1 MAFTLA
7 EREALGLTGR
17 LPSAVLTLDQQAQR
31 AYQQLHRQ
39 GDDLAK
45 NVYLEQL
52 HDRNEV
58 LYFKVLLDHLTELL
72 PVVYDPVVGDAI
84 ERYSHEYRRPRGI
97 YLSIDRPDDMEAAF
111 GTLGLG
117 PGDVD
122 LIVCSDAEEI
132 LGIGDWGVGGIQISV
147 GKLAVYTAA
156 AGIDPRRVIPVS
168 LDVGTDNEAL
178 LNDPLYL
185 GNRHARVRGQ
195 DYDAFIARYLEVA
208 SSLFPDALLHF
219 EDFGAGNARRI
230 LLTYRDRYRIFNDDM
245 QGTGAIVK
253 AGLFNALR
261 VAGTRWRDQRV
272 VIFGG
277 GTAGVGIADQIRD
290 QMARDGLDAGQ
301 ATGQVW
307 IVDLPGLVHVE
318 GLPLPQQLAPQRLA
332 HRRGIVLP
340 DIGENGAAVRRRR
353 VDHGEVADAG
363 QRHLQGA
370 RDRAGREGQ
379 HVDALGHALHGLL
392 VRHSEALLL
401 VDHQEPELLELHV
414 LGQEAVGADDDVDA
428 PVGQALHDG
437 TLLGRR
443 EEPAEQFH
451 PNRIGR
457 VALGEG
463 LGVLARQQRRRS
475 QHRSLGAVLHRLEDG
490 PHRNLRLAEPD
501 VAAHQ
506 AVHGARLFHVALDV
520 GDRPQLVLGLDEP
533 ERGLHLR
540 LPGRVR
546 AERSPPHGKAAPVQ
560 LDQLGRDF
568 AGRGARPGAGP
579 LPVRTAHLRQ
589 RRRFAAAV
597 GRDRLD
603 LLHRQVQ
610 AVGPPVLQDQVVP
623 GGPAHGPRG
632 HALEAGH
639 PVLAVDDEAPRLEV
653 VEEPVRR
660 SGPRASSPVRHPA
673 ARHIGLREHGHLGI
687 GEDEPARDR
696 CRHDGDPG
704 RAGCRLEHGRAD
716 PLVGQGR
723 GESAPRRDP
732 WPHTA

>member
-1 MAFTLA
+1 MLTSVGYERQGKTMDTNKTRTPATPAVLEDPLRNRGVAFTLA

-307 IVDLPGLVHVE
+307 IVDLPGLLTEDMSE
-318 GLPLPQQLAPQRLA
+318 GLLDYQRPYARPAAEVSGWARTPVQVDPSAATRWPEMAALRQARAAAGIISLQTVVEQVKPTILVGTSTARGAFTQQVVEAMSAGVERPVIFPISNPFSKIEAMPADIIAWSRGKALVATGLPIAPVDYEGVTYSFGQANNALVYP
-332 HRRGIVLP
+332 GLGLGTIVA
-340 DIGENGAAVRRRR
+340 GAAKVTDGMLLAAAEA
-353 VDHGEVADAG
+353 VAG
-363 QRHLQGA
+363 QADVTAPGA
-370 RDRAGREGQ
+370 
-379 HVDALGHALHGLL
+379 
-392 VRHSEALLL
+392 ALL
-401 VDHQEPELLELHV
+401 P
-414 LGQEAVGADDDVDA
+414 AVENLRASSATAAVAVAQAAADDGVA
-428 PVGQALHDG
+428 TNKPSNPV
-437 TLLGRR
+437 
-443 EEPAEQFH
+443 
-451 PNRIGR
+451 
-457 VALGEG
+457 
-463 LGVLARQQRRRS
+463 
-475 QHRSLGAVLHRLEDG
+475 
-490 PHRNLRLAEPD
+490 
-501 VAAHQ
+501 Q
-506 AVHGARLFHVALDV
+506 AVHDAMW
-520 GDRPQLVLGLDEP
+520 Q
-533 ERGLHLR
+533 
-540 LPGRVR
+540 
-546 AERSPPHGKAAPVQ
+546 
-560 LDQLGRDF
+560 
-568 AGRGARPGAGP
+568 
-579 LPVRTAHLRQ
+579 
-589 RRRFAAAV
+589 
-597 GRDRLD
+597 
-603 LLHRQVQ
+603 
-610 AVGPPVLQDQVVP
+610 
-623 GGPAHGPRG
+623 PAY
-632 HALEAGH
+632 
-639 PVLAVDDEAPRLEV
+639 
-653 VEEPVRR
+653 
-660 SGPRASSPVRHPA
+660 
-673 ARHIGLREHGHLGI
+673 
-687 GEDEPARDR
+687 
-696 CRHDGDPG
+696 
-704 RAGCRLEHGRAD
+704 
-716 PLVGQGR
+716 
-723 GESAPRRDP
+723 
-732 WPHTA
+732 

>member
-1 MAFTLA
+1 MLTSVGYERQGKIMDTNKARTPVTPAVLNDPMRDRGVAFTLA

-84 ERYSHEYRRPRGI
+84 ERYSHEYRRPQGI
-97 YLSIDRPDDMEAAF
+97 YLSIDRPDEIEAAF

-208 SSLFPDALLHF
+208 SSLFPGALLHF

-290 QMARDGLDAGQ
+290 QIARDGLDAGQ

-307 IVDLPGLVHVE
+307 IVDLPGLLTDDMSE
-318 GLPLPQQLAPQRLA
+318 GLLDYQRPYARPAADVSGWTRTPVPVDPVAATRWPQMAALRQARAASGIIALQTVVEQVKPTILVGTSTAHGAFTQQVVEAMSAGVERPVIFPISNPFSKIEAMPADIIAWSRGKALVATGLPIAPVDYEGVTYSFGQANNALVYP
-332 HRRGIVLP
+332 GLGLGTIVA
-340 DIGENGAAVRRRR
+340 GAAKVTDGMLLAAAEA
-353 VDHGEVADAG
+353 VAG
-363 QRHLQGA
+363 QADVTAPGA
-370 RDRAGREGQ
+370 S
-379 HVDALGHALHGLL
+379 LL
-392 VRHSEALLL
+392 
-401 VDHQEPELLELHV
+401 P
-414 LGQEAVGADDDVDA
+414 AV
-428 PVGQALHDG
+428 
-437 TLLGRR
+437 
-443 EEPAEQFH
+443 E
-451 PNRIGR
+451 
-457 VALGEG
+457 
-463 LGVLARQQRRRS
+463 
-475 QHRSLGAVLHRLEDG
+475 
-490 PHRNLRLAEPD
+490 NLRASSATAAVAVAQAAANDGVATAKPD
-501 VAAHQ
+501 NPVQ
-506 AVHGARLFHVALDV
+506 AVHDAMWQPAY
-520 GDRPQLVLGLDEP
+520 PPSVL
-533 ERGLHLR
+533 
-540 LPGRVR
+540 
-546 AERSPPHGKAAPVQ
+546 
-560 LDQLGRDF
+560 
-568 AGRGARPGAGP
+568 
-579 LPVRTAHLRQ
+579 
-589 RRRFAAAV
+589 
-597 GRDRLD
+597 
-603 LLHRQVQ
+603 
-610 AVGPPVLQDQVVP
+610 
-623 GGPAHGPRG
+623 
-632 HALEAGH
+632 
-639 PVLAVDDEAPRLEV
+639 
-653 VEEPVRR
+653 
-660 SGPRASSPVRHPA
+660 
-673 ARHIGLREHGHLGI
+673 
-687 GEDEPARDR
+687 
-696 CRHDGDPG
+696 
-704 RAGCRLEHGRAD
+704 
-716 PLVGQGR
+716 
-723 GESAPRRDP
+723 
-732 WPHTA
+732 